1 MDYGKLTDHLGKTV
15 DFTNVI
21 LIMTSNVGASE
32 LVKENIGFLESNSK
46 LDNEKEIKNYFS
58 PEFRNRLDAVVNFQM
73 LNSIDSLKVV
83 EKFLIE
89 LESLLVEK
97 DLSLNVSKIAK
108 QKLLEMGFDVNY
120 GARPMERVIQ
130 EKIKIPLSE
139 LLLKIKNK
147 RGEIKVDY
155 NLKKSKFSVLH
166 FPLVKKNETISH

>member
-1 MDYGKLTDHLGKTV
+1 
-15 DFTNVI
+15 
-21 LIMTSNVGASE
+21 
-32 LVKENIGFLESNSK
+32 
-46 LDNEKEIKNYFS
+46 
-58 PEFRNRLDAVVNFQM
+58 M
-73 LNSIDSLKVV
+73 LNSSDSLKVV

-139 LLLKIKNK
+139 VLLKTKNK

-155 NLKKSKFSVLH
+155 NLKKSKFSVLY